1 MAEDR
6 EDNGRRKIQGDGQ
19 AWTFF
24 RQWLKNPFTIA
35 AVSPSSRELAHRML
49 RELPEGTQRVIELG
63 GGTGVFTQAL
73 IERGIAAERLL
84 VVELNQT
91 LYQHLRERFP
101 QANVVCADA
110 RDLHEVAQRV
120 GFLDDGPA
128 DAVISGLGL
137 LSMSKSTQRAIL
149 ESAFAA
155 MGPHGR
161 FIQFTYGPTIPVA
174 REVVRDLDLSA
185 QRTGFTLWNVPPA
198 AVYVFSRN
206 KSRRVPSRPR

>member
-1 MAEDR
+1 M
-6 EDNGRRKIQGDGQ
+6 
-19 AWTFF
+19 
-24 RQWLKNPFTIA
+24 
-35 AVSPSSRELAHRML
+35 
-49 RELPEGTQRVIELG
+49 
-63 GGTGVFTQAL
+63 
-73 IERGIAAERLL
+73 ERIL

-110 RDLHEVAQRV
+110 RDLHQVAQRV

-137 LSMSKSTQRAIL
+137 LSMGKSTQRAIL

-155 MGPHGR
+155 MAPHGR

-174 REVVRDLDLSA
+174 REVLRDLDLTA
-185 QRTGFTLWNVPPA
+185 QRTGFRLWNVPPA
-198 AVYVFSRN
+198 AVYVFSRA